1 MRFLDRTDETER
13 LSKALANEKPSFI
26 VMYGRRRLGKSTLM
40 AHVLSESDIY
50 FMADNSDRTQQME
63 LLSKVV
69 ARKFADFDKLGYP
82 DWETLLTEL
91 NHRASD
97 KFTVCLDEFPYLVK
111 SCPSLP
117 STLQRLI
124 DSRGLKYNIVICG
137 SSQHLMHGLVLD
149 ATAPLY
155 GRADQIVKLYPIGI
169 RYLQQALQ
177 IDAAST
183 VEEYAVW
190 GGVPRYWEIREAAGG
205 FMETI
210 FSQVANVNGLLY
222 DEPDRLFADDISST
236 GMASSILSLVGNG
249 VSRLSEIASRLGKKA
264 TDLSG
269 PLARLS
275 DLGYVEREIPFG
287 DSPKNSKKGIY
298 KIADSFMSF
307 YYRFVIPQRSL
318 ISLGRRAIVEKYI
331 TDNYADFVAKW
342 WETLCQRA
350 VSGNQLLGVTWNV
363 ASRWWGSVDRNTQ
376 VEFDLVAESLDK
388 QCLLIGECKWTRQ
401 ENAEVLL
408 DDLRRRAA
416 RFPYAQNH
424 KVYYALFLKN
434 APADGPHDNVFLP
447 QDVINEFTNDGIL

>member
-1 MRFLDRTDETER
+1 MRFLDGTDETER
-13 LSKALANEKPSFI
+13 LSKALASEKPSFI

-40 AHVLSESDIY
+40 AHVLFESDIY

-124 DSRGLKYNIVICG
+124 DSRCLKYNIVICG

-183 VEEYAVW
+183 IEEYAVW

-210 FSQVANVNGLLY
+210 FSLVANVNGLLY

-298 KIADSFMSF
+298 KIADPFMSF

-331 TDNYADFVAKW
+331 TDNYADFVAKR

-350 VSGNQLLGVTWNV
+350 VSGNRLLGVTWNV

-434 APADGPHDNVFLP
+434 APADSPHDNVFLP
-447 QDVINEFTNDGIL
+447 QDVINEFMNDGIL